1 MLSGTILVVAVDP
14 HVRRTIRDALVS
26 EGHCVIEAVGR
37 NDALQSPPDQ
47 RPDVVLMDCDS
58 ERESCLDLCREM
70 RRVSDVP
77 IFVFAAK
84 HCERDKL
91 NALDARAD
99 DYIVKPLAMREFPV
113 WIRAVLRRKSAQ
125 REHRVFASNGLTIDF
140 EQRTVCG
147 AGKGMRLTPKEH
159 GLLRLFVK
167 DQGTP
172 LKHRRLLQA
181 TWGSQ
186 CGSQS
191 EHLRVLVCQLRKNL
205 KLTLDTQSSFAQIR
219 GSATISCPHGRSD
232 LQPSNAEGWLS

>member
-1 MLSGTILVVAVDP
+1 MLSGTILVAVVDP
-14 HVRRTIRDALVS
+14 HVRRTIQDALVAA
-26 EGHCVIEAVGR
+26 GHCVIEAVGR
-37 NDALQSPPDQ
+37 NDALQNLSDE
-47 RPDVVLMDCDS
+47 RPDIVLVDFDS
-58 ERESCLDLCREM
+58 EQESCLDLCREM
-70 RRVSDVP
+70 RRVSDMP
-77 IFVFAAK
+77 IFVFAAQ
-84 HCERDKL
+84 HCERDKV
-91 NALDARAD
+91 NALDAGAD
-99 DYIVKPLAMREFPV
+99 DYLVKPLAMQEVLAR
-113 WIRAVLRRKSAQ
+113 IRAVLRRKSAQ

-191 EHLRVLVCQLRKNL
+191 EHLRVLVCQLRK
-205 KLTLDTQSSFAQIR
+205 KLEINPRYPKFICTDSWFGYHFVPPR
-219 GSATISCPHGRSD
+219 
-232 LQPSNAEGWLS
+232 AE